1 MKRRVHLIF
10 PKDLVQKPLTW
21 ELSKKF
27 DIVFNVRRA
36 KITETAGESV
46 LELEGAGFGPP
57 GQGQVTLGGVPVQP
71 ELIQSWSD
79 SRIRMVVPAAAQ
91 TDSPPLS
98 TSRITG
104 TGSTLTGMP
113 TMASASSGVPPIA

>member
-46 LELEGAGFGPP
+46 LELEGRRRPARRRHRLAQKPGGQSGIRDPRHAGGLTAFAAVPGPNLPLPHDRP
-57 GQGQVTLGGVPVQP
+57 GG
-71 ELIQSWSD
+71 EES
-79 SRIRMVVPAAAQ
+79 
-91 TDSPPLS
+91 
-98 TSRITG
+98 
-104 TGSTLTGMP
+104 
-113 TMASASSGVPPIA
+113 

>member
-46 LELEGAGFGPP
+46 LELEGDAPLLDAATAWLKS
-57 GQGQVTLGGVPVQP
+57 QGVKVESVTH
-71 ELIQSWSD
+71 D
-79 SRIRMVVPAAAQ
+79 
-91 TDSPPLS
+91 
-98 TSRITG
+98 
-104 TGSTLTGMP
+104 TLEG
-113 TMASASSGVPPIA
+113 

>member
-46 LELEGAGFGPP
+46 LELEGDAALLDAATAWLKS
-57 GQGQVTLGGVPVQP
+57 QGVKVEPVTHDAL
-71 ELIQSWSD
+71 ES
-79 SRIRMVVPAAAQ
+79 
-91 TDSPPLS
+91 
-98 TSRITG
+98 
-104 TGSTLTGMP
+104 
-113 TMASASSGVPPIA
+113 